1 MAKQEVRKAVNV
13 MPEELYEV
21 SVSEAPKFV
30 AFKVEADLDW
40 AKTLAGAKITFG
52 SQGAELQSGEM
63 LLRRPDKEW
72 SQYLCLAP
80 ASQGDPKLVVAGLAH
95 PVFQLCKPSKKLQ
108 TAEKWAEQT
117 GEALQIIQEAED
129 ALKKGRRAEEAQQRQ
144 VRRGRLGLPELR
156 EALGNVGW
164 DLTAEME
171 PVYEQD
177 AWNGAGKAPKRKK
190 AQKQGV
196 ELQGTF
202 KIQVVQAT
210 ATQCTPVGFWS
221 LGDLQMEDLQDVTFR
236 RYETRKLGHQA
247 FELLGKA
254 KSCELRLFGKD
265 PSIASDASQLFE
277 QLKTQKSHEAKDQ
290 ETKRHILPRF
300 QDADEPINIYAEGL
314 ADIASDA
321 NIAAHPKLLNDSILA
336 FLKKPP
342 VSLSKLAGP
351 EGLEICET
359 HTAMQVLHAR
369 SKQGKLAPEKDL
381 PLFVKKLGVLN
392 LLVNIFKKVKNPR
405 ENRFNRVSEPQ
416 FCKLLRLD
424 RSKLSQQL
432 HRYLFDPIP
441 HVKVRKSNPRKLL
454 CTVIIWALHLTPE
467 LWMDVTG
474 ELEHELGL
482 QGMVNTAFEYV
493 GCRVDAKKENG
504 GYKRVILKHA
514 PRFNSKVHE
523 MQKREPKSK
532 AKK

>member
-1 MAKQEVRKAVNV
+1 
-13 MPEELYEV
+13 
-21 SVSEAPKFV
+21 
-30 AFKVEADLDW
+30 
-40 AKTLAGAKITFG
+40 
-52 SQGAELQSGEM
+52 
-63 LLRRPDKEW
+63 
-72 SQYLCLAP
+72 
-80 ASQGDPKLVVAGLAH
+80 
-95 PVFQLCKPSKKLQ
+95 KKLQ
-108 TAEKWAEQT
+108 NAEKWAEQT

-190 AQKQGV
+190 AQKRGV

-254 KSCELRLFGKD
+254 KSCELRLFGKEELGESRLLLGAFSGSKLLLSAAEVYRIEVE
-265 PSIASDASQLFE
+265 PKEAAPKAEEEATLSIYRQKRKAAIESFGTAKKMRFFTQVNERLERQCEVANLENYLGEVSQRLEE

-321 NIAAHPKLLNDSILA
+321 NIAAHPKLLNDSIQA

-514 PRFNSKVHE
+514 PRFNSKVHDL
-523 MQKREPKSK
+523 QKREPKSK